1 MTNPAELRSI
11 DRRDD
16 ESIHVIDQR
25 LLPWREKWVRLDSL
39 DRVVGAIATMVVRG
53 APLIGVTA
61 AYGMWIGAI
70 EEFSDD
76 SKGYD
81 GDQMISALHTIS
93 SRLLATRP
101 TAVNLAWAIERQIER
116 GEGVCRVGGGPDVMI
131 DALRFGA
138 DRIAEEDV
146 ANCRKIGRH
155 GVELIRRIAE
165 SRPEGEPVRIA
176 THCNAGRLACVAWG
190 TATAPIYAAH
200 TEGIPVEVLV
210 DETRP
215 RLQGAR
221 LTAWEMARAGIPH
234 HVIVDSAAGLMMQRG
249 LVDMAIVGCDRMAAN
264 GDVCN
269 KIGTYHL
276 ALAARDNR
284 LPFYVALP
292 ESTIDPWTA
301 NGPSVTIEERS
312 KGEVRE
318 VEGFDGVRAGITAEG
333 APVLNPAFDITPARL
348 VTAVIT
354 ERGVRSVTARAV
366 DLSEMPALPSS
377 GDTENPPRD

>member
-1 MTNPAELRSI
+1 MPYSPEFRSI

-16 ESIHVIDQR
+16 ESVHVIDQR
-25 LLPWREKWVRLDSL
+25 LLPWREEWTRLDSI
-39 DRVVGAIATMVVRG
+39 DRVADAIITMVVRG

-70 EEFSDD
+70 EAFSDR
-76 SKGYD
+76 SEEWD
-81 GDQMISALHTIS
+81 GDRMISTLRTLS

-116 GEGVCRVGGGPDVMI
+116 GEGVCRVGGGPEVMI

-155 GVELIRRIAE
+155 GLELVRRIAE
-165 SRPEGEPVRIA
+165 RKPEGEPVRIA

-200 TEGIPVEVLV
+200 AEGIPLEVLV

-221 LTAWEMARAGIPH
+221 LTAWEMA
-234 HVIVDSAAGLMMQRG
+234 
-249 LVDMAIVGCDRMAAN
+249 
-264 GDVCN
+264 
-269 KIGTYHL
+269 
-276 ALAARDNR
+276 
-284 LPFYVALP
+284 
-292 ESTIDPWTA
+292 
-301 NGPSVTIEERS
+301 
-312 KGEVRE
+312 
-318 VEGFDGVRAGITAEG
+318 
-333 APVLNPAFDITPARL
+333 
-348 VTAVIT
+348 
-354 ERGVRSVTARAV
+354 
-366 DLSEMPALPSS
+366 
-377 GDTENPPRD
+377 